1 MPTAALVFLSLL
13 VVTGGVLM
21 WEARTGNFTA
31 ETPRREA
38 WRAALFFLA
47 TIAGGALLI
56 RSMGGTVLL
65 ALAFIPVTVLS
76 LMRFVALARR
86 RWGGTASTVAM
97 AVALFLGLSL
107 SLQVLPEPINEG
119 FFLEQIFHLDSGTS
133 PQSIDPDAR
142 RSVRM

>member
-1 MPTAALVFLSLL
+1 MSVAAAVFLALL
-13 VVTGGVLM
+13 IVAGGVLM
-21 WEARTGNFTA
+21 WEARTGRFAA
-31 ETPRREA
+31 ETPRRDV
-38 WRAALFFLA
+38 WRGLLFFLA
-47 TIAGGALLI
+47 TVAGGALLV

-86 RWGGTASTVAM
+86 RWAGAASVAAM
-97 AVALFLGLSL
+97 AAALFLGLSL
-107 SLQVLPEPINEG
+107 SLWVLPEPINEG
-119 FFLEQIFHLDSGTS
+119 FFLEHIFHLDGGAS